1 MNDFNE
7 MYLGRFRI
15 TPTDKYLAELAEEYH
30 TTCEAYDKK
39 VCTGPNSKYGILPAN
54 GREVA
59 KINKHAT
66 EVLRRLKEKALVKGI
81 LPKDVEKAI
90 KGRRC

>member
-15 TPTDKYLAELAEEYH
+15 TPTDKYLAKLAEEYH
-30 TTCEAYDKK
+30 TTCEAYDEK

-54 GREVA
+54 SSEAGAIGKHAREVM
-59 KINKHAT
+59 
-66 EVLRRLKEKALVKGI
+66 RRLKEKAIVKGI
-81 LPKDVEKAI
+81 LPKDVEQAI
-90 KGRRC
+90 KRRRR